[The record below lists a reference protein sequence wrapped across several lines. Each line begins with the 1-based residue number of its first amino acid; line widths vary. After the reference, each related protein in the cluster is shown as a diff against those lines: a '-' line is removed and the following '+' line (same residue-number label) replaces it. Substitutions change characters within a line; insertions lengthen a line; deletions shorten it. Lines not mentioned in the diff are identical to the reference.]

1 MFFYLWG
8 SVNLS
13 GEYLREPRMAELLYL
28 DGFNICIKAHKR
40 RETKH
45 VLITIL
51 QHEIFP
57 SQELCG
63 IINISYPG
71 RFDSVV
77 INSQIENSSDIFN
90 FTFIN
95 GKKISCPYARLSI
108 WKDDLGNRKDL
119 EFIAITKHFPLGDYS
134 NAKFRATIIQ
144 EHKEIASDIAYIKIL
159 KQIKT

>member
-1 MFFYLWG
+1 
-8 SVNLS
+8 
-13 GEYLREPRMAELLYL
+13 L
-28 DGFNICIKAHKR
+28 DRFNIFIKAHKR

-45 VLITIL
+45 ILITIL

-63 IINISYPG
+63 TININYPG

-77 INSQIENSSDIFN
+77 INSQIENSSDTFN

-108 WKDDLGNRKDL
+108 FKDDLGNRRDL
-119 EFIAITKHFPLGDYS
+119 EFVATTKHLPLGDYS
-134 NAKFRATIIQ
+134 NAKFRTTIIQ

>member
-119 EFIAITKHFPLGDYS
+119 EFIAITKHLPLGDYS

>member
-1 MFFYLWG
+1 M
-8 SVNLS
+8 
-13 GEYLREPRMAELLYL
+13 

-40 RETKH
+40 IETKH
-45 VLITIL
+45 ILITIL

-63 IINISYPG
+63 TINIRYPG

-95 GKKISCPYARLSI
+95 GKKISCSYARLSI
-108 WKDDLGNRKDL
+108 WKDDLGNKKDL
-119 EFIAITKHFPLGDYS
+119 EFIAITKHIPLGDYS
-134 NAKFRATIIQ
+134 KAKFRATIIQ

>member
-1 MFFYLWG
+1 
-8 SVNLS
+8 
-13 GEYLREPRMAELLYL
+13 L

-45 VLITIL
+45 ILITIL

-63 IINISYPG
+63 TINISYPG

-119 EFIAITKHFPLGDYS
+119 EFIAITKHLPLGDYS